1 MSQYVNAVYYPHHP
15 NMMAGIY
22 NIVIEQIFK
31 MMNVKKGNF
40 IEFGAWDG
48 KHLSNCLKL
57 FTEGWSGIFIEGDSS
72 KFNTLVNN
80 FKNYNNICCINR
92 YVGHNDNDSLD
103 TIIELSLLHLPVK

>member
-1 MSQYVNAVYYPHHP
+1 
-15 NMMAGIY
+15 
-22 NIVIEQIFK
+22 
-31 MMNVKKGNF
+31 MMNIKKGNF

-92 YVGHNDNDSLD
+92 
-103 TIIELSLLHLPVK
+103 